1 MTAEPTLSPGTFEAA
16 SAELSNLRRWN
27 GPPKEF
33 WPRYLNALAHLSGA
47 TKIILL
53 LREAGPQPRWK
64 KLSELAL
71 PGTSSRFLVAFTMQ
85 SEDIAERCS
94 RNGNLVF
101 PLEEGTNAAPWVAGL
116 ELKLHPAEELCI
128 ATFLLPTNSETAAR
142 EALVRLHLAADAPA
156 AYQTSQ
162 AALQAKADVEKFAF
176 ALDLM
181 VQVNAEKRF
190 LAAALALCNGLATHF
205 ACDRVSMG
213 WLQGGFIKLRAVSR
227 MERFDRQMAA
237 AKALEIAMEEA
248 LDQNEEI
255 VLPRPEGA
263 SVVTRDHE
271 AFLQEQNAGHLCSL
285 PLRVEDKAAAV
296 LTCERLARPFNV
308 LELQQLRLCCDQAA
322 RRLADLQRRDR
333 WFGARAALAA
343 KEQLAKV
350 VGPEHT
356 WAKVLTLTVTA
367 LLAALFLVR
376 VNYRVQGNFLLRS
389 DEVAYLTAP
398 FDGYIE
404 QVPVRPGDPVA
415 MRATLLTLHT
425 NDLALEEASA
435 HADLVRYQREAEKA
449 RATNALA
456 EMRIAQAL
464 ADQAKA
470 RLDLVQYRLQQ
481 AVITAPFEGVVVEGD
496 LRERLGAPVKQG
508 EALFKVARTRK
519 LYVQAEVNER
529 DIHELRPDA
538 QGEIAFVS
546 QPRLK
551 FPVRVEQIEPAAVPK
566 NRENVFLVR
575 CAFSEGPQPWWR
587 PGMSGVCKLEVG
599 RRSLIWIISHRTVD
613 FLRLKLWWP

>member
-1 MTAEPTLSPGTFEAA
+1 MATEPARSSETLGAA
-16 SAELSNLRRWN
+16 SAELSNLRRSTS
-27 GPPKEF
+27 PPNEF
-33 WPRYLNALAHLSGA
+33 WPRYLNALADLSGA

-53 LREAGPQPRWK
+53 LKEAGPPPHWK

-71 PGTSSRFLVAFTMQ
+71 PGASSRFLVAFTMQ

-94 RNGNLVF
+94 QNGSFVF
-101 PLEEGTNAAPWVAGL
+101 PLEEGTKATPWVAGL
-116 ELKLHPAEELCI
+116 QLRLHPAEELCM
-128 ATFLLPTNSETAAR
+128 ATFLLPATSEAVAR
-142 EALVRLHLAADAPA
+142 ETLLRLHLAADAPA
-156 AYQTSQ
+156 AYQTNQ
-162 AALQAKADVEKFAF
+162 AALQAKADVEKLAF

-181 VQVNAEKRF
+181 AQVNAEDRF
-190 LAAALALCNGLATHF
+190 LASALALCNGLATHF
-205 ACDRVSMG
+205 ACDRVSLG
-213 WLQGGFIKLRAVSR
+213 WLQGGFIKLRAISR
-227 MERFDRQMAA
+227 MERFDRQMVA

-255 VLPRPEGA
+255 ILPRPDGA
-263 SVVTRDHE
+263 TVVTRDHE
-271 AFLQEQNAGHLCSL
+271 AFVKEQNAGHICSL
-285 PLRVEDKAAAV
+285 PLRVANKAVAV
-296 LTCERLARPFNV
+296 LTCERLSRPYTA
-308 LELQQLRLCCDQAA
+308 LELRQLRLCCDQAA

-333 WFGARAALAA
+333 WFGARAALTT
-343 KEQLAKV
+343 KEQMAKV

-356 WAKVLTLTVTA
+356 GAKVLTLTVTV
-367 LLAALFLVR
+367 LLATLFLLR
-376 VNYRVQGNFLLRS
+376 VNYRVQGSFLLRS

-398 FDGYIE
+398 FDGYID

-415 MRATLLTLHT
+415 AQAMLLTLST
-425 NDLALEEASA
+425 NDLALEEAA
-435 HADLVRYQREAEKA
+435 AIADLVRYQREAEKA

-470 RLDLVQYRLQQ
+470 RLDLVQYRLGQ
-481 AVITAPFEGVVVEGD
+481 ALITAPFDGVVVEGD

-519 LYVQAEVNER
+519 LYVQAEINER
-529 DIHELRPDA
+529 DIHELRPTA

-551 FPVRVEQIEPAAVPK
+551 FPVRVERLEPAAVPK

-575 CAFSEGPQPWWR
+575 CAFVEGLQPWWR
-587 PGMSGVCKLEVG
+587 PGMSGVCKLEAG
-599 RRSLIWIISHRTVD
+599 QRTLIWIISHRTVD